1 MKKII
6 IIGAIVIALLV
17 GIIGG
22 GIVTENI
29 VMRNLSITDS
39 SDYDGYFVT
48 DNVFNQTHYYE

>member
-29 VMRNLSITDS
+29 VMRS
-39 SDYDGYFVT
+39 YA
-48 DNVFNQTHYYE
+48 